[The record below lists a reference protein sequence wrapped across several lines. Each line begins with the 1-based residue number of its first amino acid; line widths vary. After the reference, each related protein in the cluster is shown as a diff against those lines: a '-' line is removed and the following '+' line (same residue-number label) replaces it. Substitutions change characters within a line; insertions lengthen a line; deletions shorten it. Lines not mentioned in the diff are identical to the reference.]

1 MPDDLKGPRVGL
13 LRAGH
18 AHLRI
23 NEDRG
28 GRWEEY
34 VNDTVIRES

>member
-1 MPDDLKGPRVGL
+1 MGRG
-13 LRAGH
+13 RASH

-23 NEDRG
+23 NDGRG
-28 GRWEEY
+28 GWWLEY